1 LSQGLSSGELTTAY
15 MHHACCTGCQVKRTT
30 RQPAAHHSLCLRRQ
44 CLGISKHVHSPPPPP
59 PPPLLSTIPIET
71 PNLALQ
77 AVEMAVKRTIQSLSR
92 SRASCLWTGHKVSIG
107 MKRSRQN
114 STHCACAPSAS
125 GWPDSQKARS
135 SPGNGSASRWGAH
148 RQQDRA
154 KRHQGRHTDSTS
166 VIDRILASDGFVPVP
181 P

>member
-1 LSQGLSSGELTTAY
+1 
-15 MHHACCTGCQVKRTT
+15 MHVSLGIRSKGRPGS
-30 RQPAAHHSLCLRRQ
+30 RQPTTHCACAASASRFLRMY
-44 CLGISKHVHSPPPPP
+44 I
-59 PPPLLSTIPIET
+59 PPPLLSTIPIEI
-71 PNLALQ
+71 PNLPLQ
-77 AVEMAVKRTIQSLSR
+77 AVEMAVKRTIQSLSRKVR

-148 RQQDRA
+148 RQQDTA
-154 KRHQGRHTDSTS
+154 KRHQGRHTDSAS